1 MLQIDNHKELALSD
15 IIPYLLQFNEIYKM
29 GELSGNRYQ
38 VIEDI
43 VWKLL
48 YNLDYNQAK
57 GVWLDYIG
65 NKVGQARTWTAK
77 PEGAFTFGGLRSEGF
92 GAGKFLGSSGSGSSK
107 NVRSDSSF
115 VNAIK
120 AKIIQNNT
128 DTSLDDL
135 INACKL
141 LYNGKIVRIHES
153 YPTSI
158 SQIDIYGSSLLKDQY
173 ATSTLKATLPA
184 GVSLSQVIYHSFYN
198 LFKNNAFITYDKVIP
213 SGDDFELS
221 FIVQPDELS
230 ETENTALLSQG
241 INWNNPLAPIR
252 CYYDVENN
260 GGVTF
265 RLSPSRYQDDN
276 TGMTF
281 YTDEELNSYNDMDFS
296 VMLSGGTLIENDTNI
311 VKITK
316 IGHIYSLYINDLLV
330 DTETNV
336 AEIDFVENAK
346 LFLGASNGL
355 YYNSGSI
362 YNLFLKNLT
371 TNEIIINDPLRVNTI
386 GTNNGV
392 KFI

>member
-221 FIVQPDELS
+221 
-230 ETENTALLSQG
+230 LLFNQM
-241 INWNNPLAPIR
+241 N
-252 CYYDVENN
+252 
-260 GGVTF
+260 
-265 RLSPSRYQDDN
+265 
-276 TGMTF
+276 
-281 YTDEELNSYNDMDFS
+281 
-296 VMLSGGTLIENDTNI
+296 
-311 VKITK
+311 
-316 IGHIYSLYINDLLV
+316 
-330 DTETNV
+330 
-336 AEIDFVENAK
+336 
-346 LFLGASNGL
+346 
-355 YYNSGSI
+355 
-362 YNLFLKNLT
+362 
-371 TNEIIINDPLRVNTI
+371 
-386 GTNNGV
+386 
-392 KFI
+392 

>member
-1 MLQIDNHKELALSD
+1 M
-15 IIPYLLQFNEIYKM
+15 
-29 GELSGNRYQ
+29 
-38 VIEDI
+38 
-43 VWKLL
+43 
-48 YNLDYNQAK
+48 
-57 GVWLDYIG
+57 
-65 NKVGQARTWTAK
+65 
-77 PEGAFTFGGLRSEGF
+77 
-92 GAGKFLGSSGSGSSK
+92 
-107 NVRSDSSF
+107 
-115 VNAIK
+115 
-120 AKIIQNNT
+120 
-128 DTSLDDL
+128 
-135 INACKL
+135 
-141 LYNGKIVRIHES
+141 
-153 YPTSI
+153 
-158 SQIDIYGSSLLKDQY
+158 
-173 ATSTLKATLPA
+173 
-184 GVSLSQVIYHSFYN
+184 
-198 LFKNNAFITYDKVIP
+198 
-213 SGDDFELS
+213 
-221 FIVQPDELS
+221 S